1 MQMPDMP
8 PRRAPGD
15 PAGPAA
21 RTEQIIVRAFDVASS
36 YDLRGVREYVT
47 REIRGRVILSNPLVH
62 ESSSRRHFVVFEY
75 GTIVFFNYE
84 PLEAERV
91 ISKIKTWSARPNR
104 TVGKDEFTL
113 TVAPRGKRPEGTDE
127 LTVKELNRDTI
138 LLVAVVLSRSVALEY
153 YEGLISE
160 SLARL
165 EQTVA
170 ALASSGKVPRAER
183 ALARQVGLGL
193 MIEHE
198 LSYNVEIFDDPDV
211 VWDGGHRI
219 EQLYRDLKREFDLDD
234 RTKIIQQKV
243 SLIAR
248 WSTFVIS
255 RIEAQRSRMLE
266 WIIIILI
273 LSEILLV
280 LFGLA

>member
-8 PRRAPGD
+8 PQRAPGA
-15 PAGPAA
+15 PGGSVA
-21 RTEQIIVRAFDVASS
+21 RTERIIARAFDVASS
-36 YDLRGVREYVT
+36 YDLRAVRAHLS
-47 REIRGRVILSNPLVH
+47 RELRGRVLLPNPLLH
-62 ESSSRRHFVVFEY
+62 ESSGRRHLVVFEY

-84 PLEAERV
+84 PLEAETV
-91 ISKIKTWSARPNR
+91 ISKLRPFSVRPNA
-104 TVGKDEFTL
+104 TVGKDEFTI

-127 LTVKELNRDTI
+127 LTIKEYTRDTI
-138 LLVAVVLSRSVALEY
+138 LLVGVVLSRSVALEY

-160 SLARL
+160 SLAAL
-165 EQTVA
+165 EQTVGS
-170 ALASSGKVPRAER
+170 LATTGKVPRAAR

-193 MIEHE
+193 KIEHE
-198 LSYNVEIFDDPDV
+198 LSYSVEMFDDPDV
-211 VWDGGHRI
+211 IWDGGHRI

-234 RTKIIQQKV
+234 RTKILQQKV

-273 LSEILLV
+273 FSEILLV
-280 LFGLA
+280 LLGAM